1 MNNFYQLV
9 SDFSRKYENT
19 PEGIEKSKL
28 QIVRN
33 RIESLIGKTL
43 VLEDKNNWVEDEAC

>member
-19 PEGIEKSKL
+19 PEGIEKVNFK
-28 QIVRN
+28 
-33 RIESLIGKTL
+33 
-43 VLEDKNNWVEDEAC
+43 